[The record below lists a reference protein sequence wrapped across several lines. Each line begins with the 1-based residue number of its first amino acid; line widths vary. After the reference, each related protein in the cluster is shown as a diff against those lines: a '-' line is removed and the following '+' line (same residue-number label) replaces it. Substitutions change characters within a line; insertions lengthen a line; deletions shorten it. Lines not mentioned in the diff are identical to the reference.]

1 MLVIYNPQLENPP
14 RDKDVSLGFS
24 LIPGP
29 AGSTQYVGL
38 KSGVNRDIDAAL
50 WEEIKKLPLVP
61 ELLEMGA
68 LRVEEDVEVLSDAPV
83 ANGGLSTKS
92 IKSSLDLV
100 NKCFD
105 LDLLREWDLAENRI
119 RIKNAIQ
126 KRITAV
132 TSGEG

>member
-24 LIPGP
+24 LITGP
-29 AGSTQYVGL
+29 AGSTQYVEL
-38 KSGVNRDIDAAL
+38 KGGVNRDIDAAL
-50 WEEIKKLPLVP
+50 WDEIKKLPLVP

-68 LRVEEDVEVLSDAPV
+68 LRVEDDVEVISESPV
-83 ANGGLSTKS
+83 AKGGIATKS
-92 IKSSLDLV
+92 VKASLDLV

-105 LDLLREWDLAENRI
+105 LDLLKEWDLAENRV

>member
-24 LIPGP
+24 LITGP
-29 AGSTQYVGL
+29 AGSTQYVEL
-38 KSGVNRDIDAAL
+38 KGGVNRDIDAAL
-50 WEEIKKLPLVP
+50 WDEIKKLPLVP

-68 LRVEEDVEVLSDAPV
+68 LRVEDDVEVISESPV
-83 ANGGLSTKS
+83 AKGGLATKS
-92 IKSSLDLV
+92 VKASLDLV
-100 NKCFD
+100 NKCFE
-105 LDLLREWDLAENRI
+105 LDLLKEWDLAENRV

>member
-24 LIPGP
+24 LITGP
-29 AGSTQYVGL
+29 AGSTQYVEL
-38 KSGVNRDIDAAL
+38 KGGVNRDIDAAL
-50 WEEIKKLPLVP
+50 WDEIKKLPLVP

-68 LRVEEDVEVLSDAPV
+68 LRVEDDVEVISESPV
-83 ANGGLSTKS
+83 AKGGLATKS
-92 IKSSLDLV
+92 VKASLDLV

-105 LDLLREWDLAENRI
+105 LDLLKEWDLAENRV

-126 KRITAV
+126 NRITAV

>member
-24 LIPGP
+24 LITGP

-61 ELLEMGA
+61 ELLEMGG
-68 LRVEEDVEVLSDAPV
+68 V
-83 ANGGLSTKS
+83 ASGPTENLGASTPQT
-92 IKSSLDLV
+92 LPP
-100 NKCFD
+100 
-105 LDLLREWDLAENRI
+105 
-119 RIKNAIQ
+119 
-126 KRITAV
+126 
-132 TSGEG
+132 